1 MCVRVVVV
9 GVRFCGGVCAVCLCC
24 FGVVLRLF
32 FVGFVFGLFLGWSL
46 KLDALLI
53 YMVSGNGP
61 LTWSLVLVSEAV
73 GLLSCFGLRGC
84 RPTGAK

>member
-1 MCVRVVVV
+1 MVCVFVVVFV
-9 GVRFCGGVCAVCLCC
+9 LFDCVVSGWC
-24 FGVVLRLF
+24 FAYV

-46 KLDALLI
+46 KLNAHLI